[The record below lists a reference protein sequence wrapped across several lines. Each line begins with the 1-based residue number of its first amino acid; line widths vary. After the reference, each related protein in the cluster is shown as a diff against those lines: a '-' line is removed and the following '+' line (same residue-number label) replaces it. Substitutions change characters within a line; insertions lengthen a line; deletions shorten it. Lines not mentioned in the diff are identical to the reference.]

1 LNTLSDD
8 FVIEMEA
15 ISKNFISTKALD
27 NVNFYLRRGEVN
39 CLLGENGAGK
49 STLIKV
55 LSGAYGQDSGVIKMD
70 GKPVMFSNPN
80 EARKRGIIPIY
91 QELDLVDCMSV
102 AENIFMNNTPMKN
115 NIVIDHHSMNKRAK
129 ELLLELG
136 IDIDVEAKVQDFSV
150 AYRQM
155 IAIAKALSNEI
166 KVLILD
172 EPSAVLTGK
181 ELATLFEIIKKI
193 KHKNVGIIYISHR
206 LEEIFEIGDVVTI
219 LRDGQLIIRRLI
231 EGLTRNDLIKYMVG
245 HEINEDRVIKYEDKN
260 KKVAL
265 EISKF
270 TNSMI
275 KDVSFA
281 LREGEIL
288 GVFGLVGAGR
298 TELARAIIGIDKIS
312 AGEIEINGKMAII
325 NSPIDAVNNG
335 IGYVPEDR
343 KNEGLIQAHS
353 VKSNIILP
361 IIDKLCRFCFLMAK
375 KITETVQTY
384 VEKMDIKIVD
394 QNQLVKNLSGGNQQ
408 KVVMAKVLSTGSKI
422 LILDEPT
429 RGIDVGAKSEIY
441 KIIEDFVKDNH
452 AIMLISSEMTE
463 ILNLSNRIMV
473 MSEGQVTRLFS
484 NNQASQEELLEYAMP
499 KSLSVEKGGLYSGKT
514 T

>member
-1 LNTLSDD
+1 
-8 FVIEMEA
+8 
-15 ISKNFISTKALD
+15 
-27 NVNFYLRRGEVN
+27 
-39 CLLGENGAGK
+39 
-49 STLIKV
+49 
-55 LSGAYGQDSGVIKMD
+55 
-70 GKPVMFSNPN
+70 
-80 EARKRGIIPIY
+80 
-91 QELDLVDCMSV
+91 
-102 AENIFMNNTPMKN
+102 
-115 NIVIDHHSMNKRAK
+115 
-129 ELLLELG
+129 
-136 IDIDVEAKVQDFSV
+136 
-150 AYRQM
+150 
-155 IAIAKALSNEI
+155 
-166 KVLILD
+166 
-172 EPSAVLTGK
+172 
-181 ELATLFEIIKKI
+181 
-193 KHKNVGIIYISHR
+193 
-206 LEEIFEIGDVVTI
+206 
-219 LRDGQLIIRRLI
+219 
-231 EGLTRNDLIKYMVG
+231 MVG

-260 KKVAL
+260 KKITL

-312 AGEIEINGKMAII
+312 AGEIEINGKKAII
-325 NSPIDAVNNG
+325 NSPIDAVKNG

-361 IIDKLCRFCFLMAK
+361 IIDKLCRFYFLMAK
-375 KITETVQTY
+375 RIIETVQTY

-394 QNQLVKNLSGGNQQ
+394 QNQLVKNLSGGNHQ

-422 LILDEPT
+422 MILDEPT

-484 NNQASQEELLEYAMP
+484 NNQVSQEELLEYAMP
-499 KSLSVEKGGLYSGKT
+499 KSISAEKGGLYIGKT
-514 T
+514 S